1 MLICGNN
8 SECVELLDSDFLRVL
23 STSPLRS
30 TSQRGVQDTLYI
42 KIQGAPSLPSAPL
55 VDMDAQMLA
64 TSTLMEHVMKKHGA
78 TGYQLA
84 KDRNEAEALWAERR
98 SALFVL
104 TGYAQER
111 GLVGYGMDVWCVHFS
126 KALPCVFGDLM
137 PYWIYSA
144 LVVPLHA
151 QRAGLEAPGSGRC
164 CEEGVRESWAVW
176 AHPRACGR
184 W

>member
-126 KALPCVFGDLM
+126 KACHVC
-137 PYWIYSA
+137 
-144 LVVPLHA
+144 
-151 QRAGLEAPGSGRC
+151 SGI
-164 CEEGVRESWAVW
+164 
-176 AHPRACGR
+176 
-184 W
+184 